1 MMGYIGDTYG
11 RKKALEISIFLM
23 AFPTFCMGCLPTYDQ
38 VGWVAIILLVIVR
51 MLQGLSV
58 GGQLMSSLVF
68 TLESHERQKWGLY
81 GSYVMAAAN
90 FGTLLG
96 GIIGF
101 TMRECLSPE
110 ALQSWGW
117 RVPFLSG
124 IFVSLSGVYLKCY
137 CPEDDPHLYHAA
149 PTHGNPI
156 KMAFAKGNR
165 RSLLAS
171 AMVPIL
177 WSAGFYLTFVWM
189 AIYMTDLI
197 EPPVPKAFAINSAS
211 LLLSVCLLFPVAG
224 HLSDKYGR
232 LIIMTIGGVGM
243 TVLSPML
250 VMVVGQ
256 GNPVGAFLAQSLLG
270 ISLSFWGSPMCAWL
284 VESFEP
290 AARLTSVA
298 IGYNLAQAIVGGATP
313 ALATVMVNTLGP
325 NSPGFLLTGLA
336 IISIIGLL
344 CVAPR
349 EGQYDQ
355 VGSKDGVVRP
365 GQCGLAVSSYAHPL
379 HQDDEIDIHHREIS

>member
-1 MMGYIGDTYG
+1 
-11 RKKALEISIFLM
+11 
-23 AFPTFCMGCLPTYDQ
+23 
-38 VGWVAIILLVIVR
+38 
-51 MLQGLSV
+51 
-58 GGQLMSSLVF
+58 
-68 TLESHERQKWGLY
+68 
-81 GSYVMAAAN
+81 
-90 FGTLLG
+90 
-96 GIIGF
+96 
-101 TMRECLSPE
+101 MREYLSPE
-110 ALQSWGW
+110 ALHSWGW

-124 IFVSLSGVYLKCY
+124 IIVSFSGVYLKWF
-137 CPEDDPHLYHAA
+137 CPEDDPHLYHVA

-156 KMAFAKGNR
+156 KMAFAEGNR

-197 EPPVPKAFAINSAS
+197 EPPVPKAFAVNSAS
-211 LLLSVCLLFPVAG
+211 LLFSVCLLFPVAG

-243 TVLSPML
+243 TLLSPIL
-250 VMVVGQ
+250 IIAVGQ
-256 GNPVGAFLAQSLLG
+256 GDPMGAFLAQSLLG

-298 IGYNLAQAIVGGATP
+298 IGYNLAQAFVGGATP
-313 ALATVMVNTLGP
+313 ALATLMVNTFGP

-336 IISIIGLL
+336 IVSIIGLL

-349 EGQYDQ
+349 EGQDGP
-355 VGSKDGVVRP
+355 VGDMDGSVGL
-365 GQCGLAVSSYAHPL
+365 GQSGPSSYAHPL
-379 HQDDEIDIHHREIS
+379 HQDDEIDIHHREMS